1 MTSIESLVLDVP
13 DADAAREFYAAAFG
27 DLGNRLQVR
36 ASGAPAGGFGGY
48 SISLIVAQPADADSL
63 FETAVAAG
71 ATVVKPVAK
80 SLWGYGGVLRAPDGA
95 IWKVVSEKKRNK
107 GPASRTVE
115 EIVLLI
121 GVDDVAASKR
131 FYVDRGLKV
140 AKSFG
145 KKYAEFAP
153 DGGVKL
159 ALLRRAEV
167 AKDAG
172 VPDADGEHRITI
184 SGLGSFTD
192 PDGYAWE
199 QAASDRA

>member
-1 MTSIESLVLDVP
+1 MTSIESLILDVP
-13 DADAAREFYAAAFG
+13 DVDAARQFYAAAFG
-27 DLGNRLQVR
+27 DLDGRLQVR
-36 ASGAPAGGFGGY
+36 ASDAPAEGFGGY
-48 SISLIVAQPADADSL
+48 SISLIVAQPADADAL
-63 FETAVAAG
+63 FESAVAAG
-71 ATVVKPVAK
+71 ASVVKPVTK
-80 SLWGYGGVLRAPDGA
+80 SMWGYGGVLRAPDGA
-95 IWKVVSEKKRNK
+95 IWKVVSAKKKNK
-107 GPASRTVE
+107 GPATGE
-115 EIVLLI
+115 IEAIVLLI

-172 VPDADGEHRITI
+172 VPDSAGEHRITI
-184 SGLGSFTD
+184 SGIGSFAD
-192 PDGYAWE
+192 PDGYVWE
-199 QAASDRA
+199 PSTSAA

>member
-1 MTSIESLVLDVP
+1 MTSIESLILDVP
-13 DADAAREFYAAAFG
+13 DVDAAREFYAAAFG

-36 ASGAPAGGFGGY
+36 ASDAPAVGFGGY
-48 SISLIVAQPADADSL
+48 SISLIVAQPADADHL
-63 FETAVAAG
+63 FESAVAAG
-71 ATVVKPVAK
+71 ATVIKPVTK
-80 SLWGYGGVLRAPDGA
+80 SMWGYGGVVQAPDGA
-95 IWKVVSEKKRNK
+95 IWKFVSEKKKNK
-107 GPASRTVE
+107 GPATGE
-115 EIVLLI
+115 IEAIVLLI

-131 FYVDRGLKV
+131 FYIDRGLKV

-172 VPDADGEHRITI
+172 VPDADGPHRITI
-184 SGLGSFTD
+184 SGIGSFTD
-192 PDGYAWE
+192 PDGYVWE
-199 QAASDRA
+199 PSTSAA